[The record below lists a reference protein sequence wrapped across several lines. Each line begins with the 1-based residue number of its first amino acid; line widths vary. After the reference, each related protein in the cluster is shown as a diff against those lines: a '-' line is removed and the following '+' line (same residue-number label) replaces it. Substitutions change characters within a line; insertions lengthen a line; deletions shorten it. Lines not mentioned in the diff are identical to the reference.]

1 MERLR
6 ADGEPSLKGGAV
18 LVYGVLANLKAR
30 GEIEVVASG
39 PGEVAWGLTGSPPC
53 PAREPGLPSSFGLG
67 AEEVSDIDREIRRI
81 TVGLPGHYFEELRRA
96 VTADAD
102 RRVAGGERPRRAV
115 RSALLD
121 LGPPASVRRFLGKV
135 ERQGGPLR
143 LRLAASMRW
152 LVAPLVVLALL
163 FLIRFFA
170 LGIYR
175 VPPESISMYPTLVP
189 AAEEGDSLVLAN
201 LLAYTFG
208 DPHRGDVVLFHP
220 PGNDRELFVKRVMA
234 LPGETVRVKKGDLL
248 LNDEVLVK
256 DRPLLDRLA
265 VPLPP
270 LARAG
275 SVWTQPGD
283 SGEWSDLVFRARVHP
298 QALPCTLV
306 VEFGD
311 ARGAVCRL
319 VLSGS
324 VAGAGADVNNVE
336 IASGLPFLLAAGVS
350 REIWV
355 TNADGV
361 FRVQLGGR
369 EVARGRL
376 PRRLRSG
383 RVRVEV
389 HDGPAAL
396 EEMELARDLHYEPL
410 KDSPNQTWPVREG
423 EVFVLGD
430 NSAKSRD
437 SRWFGTIR
445 AGELKGRVFA
455 VAWPPSRVR
464 CIR

>member
-1 MERLR
+1 
-6 ADGEPSLKGGAV
+6 

-39 PGEVAWGLTGSPPC
+39 PGEVAWGLTGSPPR
-53 PAREPGLPSSFGLG
+53 AAKEPGLPASFGLG
-67 AEEVSDIDREIRRI
+67 DEEVSVIDRDVRRI
-81 TVGLPGHYFEELRRA
+81 TAGLPGHYFEELRRA

-115 RSALLD
+115 RRALD
-121 LGPPASVRRFLGKV
+121 ELGPSASARRFLARV

-152 LVAPLVVLALL
+152 LLAPLAVLSLL
-163 FLIRFFA
+163 FLIRLFV

-208 DPHRGDVVLFHP
+208 EPRRGDVVLFRP
-220 PGNDRELFVKRVMA
+220 PGNDRELFVKRVMG
-234 LPGETVRVKKGDLL
+234 LPGETLRIKKGDL
-248 LNDEVLVK
+248 VLDDAVLIK

-270 LARAG
+270 LTRQGNA
-275 SVWTQPGD
+275 WTQSGNP
-283 SGEWSDLVFRARVHP
+283 GEWSDLVFRARVRP
-298 QALPCTLV
+298 RALPCTLV
-306 VEFGD
+306 VEIGD
-311 ARGAVCRL
+311 AGGALCRL

-350 REIWV
+350 RELWV

-361 FRVQLGGR
+361 FRVELDGR
-369 EVARGRL
+369 EVAREKLPGRL
-376 PRRLRSG
+376 RGG
-383 RVRVEV
+383 RVRVEL
-389 HDGPAAL
+389 HDGPASL
-396 EEMELARDLHYEPL
+396 EEMEVMRDLHYEPL
-410 KDSPNQTWPVREG
+410 KESPNQSWPIREG

-437 SRWFGTIR
+437 SRWFGAIR
-445 AGELKGRVFA
+445 TGELTGRVFA

-464 CIR
+464 RIR